1 MFTFTKCDDG
11 LHAENQ
17 DGRTVAHVE
26 TKILSE
32 TADPNLRVQKK
43 VETPL
48 AKEDWRIHFTGTKLT
63 AAEAEAFLQELS
75 AQTDKK

>member
-1 MFTFTKCDDG
+1 MFTFTKRDDG
-11 LHAENQ
+11 LFVENQ
-17 DGRTVAHVE
+17 DGRGVAHVE

-32 TADPNLRVQKK
+32 TADPNLRQQKK

-63 AAEAEAFLQELS
+63 ATEVSEFLNELS